1 MEALLAFFLFIL
13 LSPGLVVTLPPA
25 AGEKIFSSNST
36 NTVAVLVHTVLFF
49 VLNKLIQNDT
59 FSLGYLNDAVREV
72 STNSID
78 VPVILAT
85 VLFCIFTPGFIITA
99 GQLTAFE
106 EKTDTLS
113 ILIHGFAFYVVL
125 RIFANYRN
133 EQPLKWIDEQ
143 IASI

>member
-13 LSPGLVVTLPPA
+13 LSPGLVVTIPPA

-49 VLNKLIQNDT
+49 VLNKLIQNDK
-59 FSLGYLNDAVREV
+59 FYLGYLNNAVREV
-72 STNSID
+72 SPNSFD

-85 VLFCIFTPGFIITA
+85 VLFCIFTPGFIITV
-99 GQLTAFE
+99 GQFTVFE

-113 ILIHGFAFYVVL
+113 ILIQGFAYYVAL
-125 RIFANYRN
+125 RVFAAYRN
-133 EQPLKWIDEQ
+133 EQPLKWLDEQ